1 MIGKAIKSAI
11 IALVCA
17 FITLGLAGCKPASP
31 AYPEYTIT
39 ENKELNV
46 IELNYDGVVFRP
58 FGIIPDKSLR
68 GNQIGI
74 RESVPQSKICEVK
87 GYPSSEW
94 IIEYLDVFMG
104 GGDMLFKATGTT
116 DIPSELKKYKEY
128 EY

>member
-1 MIGKAIKSAI
+1 MIGKAIKSTI

-87 GYPSSEW
+87 GYPSNEW

-104 GGDMLFKATGTT
+104 GGDMLFKATRTT